1 MTTRWLSWWIRCLLV
16 IPIVTHGGDAAVQAF
31 CSSSSSRSVA
41 AQHRSSQAITTQG
54 MTAAVHPASN
64 THHTTYGSALH
75 LRFDDNTDDA
85 AAAADAVEGRIVVQV
100 EEEEPQQQQQP
111 PPPHSTAFQAPLLQG
126 AVRLGSRQPTSIV
139 ALFPGVGGS
148 AQTIAGLGQG
158 WVEQNPDTQVIVF
171 DVDAFSGARAVSAA
185 WKVVSTCLVTTN
197 NNKDNGTNMKRT
209 STVDTT
215 LSSPA
220 VDGYNYDTT
229 TNSPTANKIFDTT
242 RSRSNSFFGDILLT
256 CCNDVSLALQEVLD
270 TTGLTDEQ
278 LILAGFS
285 QGASIA
291 AYTGFLRNVA
301 AVILMG
307 GPGAPQRQLLP
318 PPETTTTQ
326 VCIISGDSDPFA
338 PFEALVTAFQ
348 PYTGKGGGGGG
359 QQFVTIIPDLS
370 HQIVQEHVDL
380 GGAFIATVLND
391 TRYDEDNT

>member
-1 MTTRWLSWWIRCLLV
+1 MTTRWLSWWILCLLV
-16 IPIVTHGGDAAVQAF
+16 VPIVTHGGEAAVQAF
-31 CSSSSSRSVA
+31 SSSCRSVA

-54 MTAAVHPASN
+54 MPAAVHTASN
-64 THHTTYGSALH
+64 THHKTYGSSLH
-75 LRFDDNTDDA
+75 LRFDDNTADA
-85 AAAADAVEGRIVVQV
+85 AAAVEGRIVVQ
-100 EEEEPQQQQQP
+100 EEEEAEEPKQ

-185 WKVVSTCLVTTN
+185 WKVVSTYLVTN
-197 NNKDNGTNMKRT
+197 NNKNTGTTMKT
-209 STVDTT
+209 SSTVDTT

-229 TNSPTANKIFDTT
+229 TNSPTAKKIFDTT

-256 CCNDVSLALQEVLD
+256 CCNAVSLALQEVLD

-348 PYTGKGGGGGG
+348 PYTGRGGGGGG

-391 TRYDEDNT
+391 TR